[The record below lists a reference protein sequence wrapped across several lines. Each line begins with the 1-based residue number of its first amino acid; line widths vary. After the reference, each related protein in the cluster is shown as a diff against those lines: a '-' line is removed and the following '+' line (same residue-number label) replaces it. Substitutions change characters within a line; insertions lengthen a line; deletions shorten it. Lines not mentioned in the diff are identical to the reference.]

1 MTTWKPQAGAH
12 KSKYF
17 QKILILASGYHQN
30 HLKVFGCLDS
40 CFCVFMWVI
49 WNFHQKITVARIL
62 GHGEEPPELLRPV
75 LEAGKMVKLRQIMQN
90 PEIVATKGLGFL
102 FFSIYFRFFAEAH
115 VDFVYAITGAIATVI
130 FATLARFVA
139 CFGNIPWWWK
149 TNLVRFRLNRWWSC
163 DLWYFGWWWKW
174 W

>member
-102 FFSIYFRFFAEAH
+102 FFFDLFSVFR
-115 VDFVYAITGAIATVI
+115 
-130 FATLARFVA
+130 
-139 CFGNIPWWWK
+139 
-149 TNLVRFRLNRWWSC
+149 WSTCWFCLCHYRC
-163 DLWYFGWWWKW
+163 DCHSDLRDPGKICCMFWEHSVMMEN
-174 W
+174 